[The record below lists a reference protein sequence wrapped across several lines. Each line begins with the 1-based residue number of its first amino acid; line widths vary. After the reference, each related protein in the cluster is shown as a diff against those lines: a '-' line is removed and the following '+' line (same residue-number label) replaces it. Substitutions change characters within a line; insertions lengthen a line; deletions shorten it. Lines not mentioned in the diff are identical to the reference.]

1 MPRLFQVD
9 WCHLPSDNKVSTASG
24 RLGAVSSTTC
34 SDNDRL
40 GGFEMNLLK
49 KLFGALF
56 GLFGAIAKLFG
67 LGKKGEFYIELD
79 ESKAAPAAPPTTT
92 KAAEAAPTAEAA
104 PAPQPAQPVAAAPV
118 EPTPTPVTPSVP
130 YTRFARRRPGAN
142 MAAFLNMARQVRPS
156 T

>member
-1 MPRLFQVD
+1 
-9 WCHLPSDNKVSTASG
+9 
-24 RLGAVSSTTC
+24 
-34 SDNDRL
+34 
-40 GGFEMNLLK
+40 MNLLK
-49 KLFGALF
+49 KLFGAIF

-79 ESKAAPAAPPTTT
+79 ESTAAPAAPPTPT
-92 KAAEAAPTAEAA
+92 KAAEPAPTPEPA
-104 PAPQPAQPVAAAPV
+104 PAPQPAQPVAAAPTPV
-118 EPTPTPVTPSVP
+118 ATAPAEPTPTPVTPSVP

>member
-1 MPRLFQVD
+1 
-9 WCHLPSDNKVSTASG
+9 
-24 RLGAVSSTTC
+24 
-34 SDNDRL
+34 
-40 GGFEMNLLK
+40 MNLLK
-49 KLFGALF
+49 KLFGAIF

-79 ESKAAPAAPPTTT
+79 EDKAAPATPTTPT
-92 KAAEAAPTAEAA
+92 KAAE
-104 PAPQPAQPVAAAPV
+104 PAPQPPQPVAAAPTPIV
-118 EPTPTPVTPSVP
+118 TAAAEPTATPVTPSVP

>member
-1 MPRLFQVD
+1 
-9 WCHLPSDNKVSTASG
+9 
-24 RLGAVSSTTC
+24 
-34 SDNDRL
+34 
-40 GGFEMNLLK
+40 MNLLK
-49 KLFGALF
+49 KLFGAIF

-79 ESKAAPAAPPTTT
+79 ESTAAPATPKTTA
-92 KAAEAAPTAEAA
+92 KAAEPASPSEPAV
-104 PAPQPAQPVAAAPV
+104 APQPAQTVAAAPPPIV
-118 EPTPTPVTPSVP
+118 TAPPEPTPAPVTPSVP

>member
-1 MPRLFQVD
+1 
-9 WCHLPSDNKVSTASG
+9 
-24 RLGAVSSTTC
+24 
-34 SDNDRL
+34 
-40 GGFEMNLLK
+40 MNLLK
-49 KLFGALF
+49 KLFGAIF

-79 ESKAAPAAPPTTT
+79 ESTAAPPTPT
-92 KAAEAAPTAEAA
+92 KAAEPAPTPE
-104 PAPQPAQPVAAAPV
+104 PAPQPAQPVATAPTPV
-118 EPTPTPVTPSVP
+118 ATAPAEPTPAPEPTPVTPSVP

>member
-1 MPRLFQVD
+1 
-9 WCHLPSDNKVSTASG
+9 
-24 RLGAVSSTTC
+24 
-34 SDNDRL
+34 
-40 GGFEMNLLK
+40 MNLLK
-49 KLFGALF
+49 KLFGAIF

-67 LGKKGEFYIELD
+67 FGKKSEFYIELE
-79 ESKAAPAAPPTTT
+79 ESKAAPAAPPAPT
-92 KAAEAAPTAEAA
+92 KAAEPAPTPEPA
-104 PAPQPAQPVAAAPV
+104 PAPQPVAAAPTPITTASA